1 LRLFTAI
8 DIPADVKAALAT
20 LLDRLRPL
28 AELKWIPLEKLHIT
42 TKFIGEWP
50 DKPEARLEELKQ
62 ALASVKAPAPVDI
75 VIRGVGR
82 LPRVLYA
89 AVEPNEALTALAAVT
104 GRAVEGIGVAAEDR
118 VYRPHVTL
126 ARTRKVAAFGK
137 PGTASEFPPLAQSGF
152 DAVADAEI
160 RRQSLVCIGSFRA
173 SSFALYLSAGGKYTK
188 LQEFTF
194 I

>member
-8 DIPADVKAALAT
+8 DIPADVKARMAA

-28 AELKWIPLEKLHIT
+28 VKLSWIPVEKLHIT

-50 DKPEARLEELKQ
+50 EERLDELKR

-75 VIRGVGR
+75 VIHGLGR

-89 AVEPNEALTALAAVT
+89 AVEPNEALTALAAATEQAVG
-104 GRAVEGIGVAAEDR
+104 GRIEDR
-118 VYRPHVTL
+118 PYRPHITL
-126 ARTRKVAAFGK
+126 ARTRKRVPHIDFELS
-137 PGTASEFPPLAQSGF
+137 T
-152 DAVADAEI
+152 
-160 RRQSLVCIGSFRA
+160 IGSFRA
-173 SSFALYLSAGGKYTK
+173 SSFALYLSAAGKYTK

-194 I
+194 K

>member
-8 DIPADVKAALAT
+8 DIPADVKAALSA

-28 AELKWIPLEKLHIT
+28 AKLSWIPQEKLHIT

-50 DKPEARLEELKQ
+50 DEREARLDELKR

-75 VIRGVGR
+75 VVRGLGR

-89 AVEPNEALTALAAVT
+89 AVEPNDALTALAAATEQAVG
-104 GRAVEGIGVAAEDR
+104 GRVEDR
-118 VYRPHVTL
+118 AYRPHITL
-126 ARTRKVAAFGK
+126 ARSRKPV
-137 PGTASEFPPLAQSGF
+137 PRIDLEQST
-152 DAVADAEI
+152 
-160 RRQSLVCIGSFRA
+160 IGSFRA

-188 LQEFTF
+188 LQEFSF
-194 I
+194 K

>member
-8 DIPADVKAALAT
+8 EIPADVKAALSA

-28 AELKWIPLEKLHIT
+28 AKLSWVPLEKLHIT

-50 DKPEARLEELKQ
+50 EDRLDELKR
-62 ALASVKAPAPVDI
+62 ALASVRAPAPVDI
-75 VIRGVGR
+75 VIRGLGR

-89 AVEPNEALTALAAVT
+89 AVEPNEALTALAAAT
-104 GRAVEGIGVAAEDR
+104 ERAVGGPEEDR
-118 VYRPHVTL
+118 PYRPHITL
-126 ARTRKVAAFGK
+126 ARSRKQVPRIDF
-137 PGTASEFPPLAQSGF
+137 EQST
-152 DAVADAEI
+152 
-160 RRQSLVCIGSFRA
+160 IGSFRA

-194 I
+194 K